1 MKAGSESV
9 RKSTLEAGNS
19 SMEQRNTT
27 LMQVEEKTLQQL
39 DFLRIRSSIAG
50 CCLSQEGRNLV
61 EQRFPQTDAQEITAF
76 KATARQWMT
85 FLESAR
91 PLPLTGW
98 EPVEPIADILAVA
111 NSVLNQQELH
121 TLASFCSIT
130 VQTAKALLSAAKSL
144 PIPHLEAQAQDLP
157 DLQQPIQLIGRVLD
171 KSGQLK
177 DLPEL
182 REIRGNI
189 ARIRRE
195 IDSAIRRYTSDTS
208 LKDVLQS
215 DVPVLRSDRQVLA
228 VRSGSRS
235 KIRGIIHEVS
245 QTGHTVYIEPEE
257 VVRKN
262 NELVQEEF
270 ALSAEIRRIFRE
282 LTASLAPFHQDILLA
297 HHSMVQLDGAYGTAR
312 WAVNNRAIF
321 AKDLPPESQPRLLQA
336 RHPLL
341 GEQAVP
347 IDLVFP
353 QNCRVLI
360 ITGPNTGGK
369 TVSLKT
375 LALFTLLNQ
384 CGFPIPAAEETALP
398 LCSGVFADIGDE
410 QSLDQSLSTFSG
422 HMKNIGQML
431 ERSDGKSLILLDEL
445 GSGTDPQEGGAIAMA
460 VLDKLIQQGD
470 IVVVTT
476 HHGVLKNYGYTH
488 PTCTNASAE
497 FDEKTLAPTYRIR
510 AGIPGESRALDIA
523 RRNGLPAAIVD
534 QATAYM
540 EGQQA
545 DISAMITSL
554 TKKHQEA
561 DKLAQDLKQEQQ
573 SIRDKRRRVDLK
585 ELQLRQREQEL
596 SREDQ
601 REGRIFL
608 SESRKMLENLVRE
621 LREGEISKAK
631 TQSVKQFICQ
641 LDANIKEQ
649 EKKLE
654 TQEEQLQQDQLEL
667 EKIHGTAPLA
677 PPVKAGKKKR
687 LKNKDALALAR
698 AQDLVQAQ
706 EHSAGGN
713 QTGNVGAASKKI
725 QQELQF
731 QEGATVA
738 TIKGN
743 RTGTILRQSG
753 KGSWLVQV
761 GGLKLTMKEKE
772 LRLLQPLEINPSQM
786 VEYSLVEGDASSS
799 SAAHSLATPQDR
811 SFVKDSSTERPV
823 LELRLLGMRCEEAIK
838 ALERQL
844 DLATMQGLYHFS
856 VIHGKGNG
864 ILQQAVHDY
873 LSHYPGITDFH
884 FARPEEGGTGK
895 TYVSLE

>member
-1 MKAGSESV
+1 MKAGSEFV
-9 RKSTLEAGNS
+9 TKSTLEAGNS

-27 LMQVEEKTLQQL
+27 LMQVEEKTLQLL

-61 EQRFPQTDAQEITAF
+61 EQRFPQTDEGEITTL

-98 EPVEPIADILAVA
+98 EPVEPITDILAVA

-121 TLASFCSIT
+121 TLAGFSS
-130 VQTAKALLSAAKSL
+130 VAMQTAKSLLSAEKSL
-144 PIPHLEAQAQDLP
+144 PIPQLADMARSIP
-157 DLQQPIQLIGRVLD
+157 DLSQIIQLIGGVLD

-235 KIRGIIHEVS
+235 RIRGIIHEVS

-282 LTASLAPFHQDILLA
+282 LTASLAPFQQDILLA
-297 HHSMVQLDGAYGTAR
+297 HHIMVQLDGAYGTAR
-312 WAVNNRAIF
+312 WAVNNKAIF
-321 AKDLPPESQPRLLQA
+321 AKDLPPESQPHLLQA

-347 IDLVFP
+347 IDIVFP
-353 QNCRVLI
+353 QGCRVLI

-431 ERSDGKSLILLDEL
+431 EQSDGKSLILLDEL

-470 IVVVTT
+470 LVVVTT

-554 TKKHQEA
+554 TQKHQEA
-561 DKLAQDLKQEQQ
+561 DKLAQDLKREQQ
-573 SIRDKRRRVDLK
+573 SIRDKGRRVDLK

-654 TQEEQLQQDQLEL
+654 SQEEQLQQDQLEL

-677 PPVKAGKKKR
+677 PPAKTGKKKR

-698 AQDLVQAQ
+698 AQDVTQAQ
-706 EHSAGGN
+706 EQGGN
-713 QTGNVGAASKKI
+713 GGAGKKQL

-761 GGLKLTMKEKE
+761 GGLKLTMKEKD
-772 LRLLQPLEINPSQM
+772 LRLLQPLEMNPSQM
-786 VEYSLVEGDASSS
+786 VEYSLVEGDSSS
-799 SAAHSLATPQDR
+799 SVAHSLATPQDR

>member
-9 RKSTLEAGNS
+9 TKSTLEAGNS

-27 LMQVEEKTLQQL
+27 LMQVEEKTLQLL

-61 EQRFPQTDAQEITAF
+61 EQRFPQTDEGEITTL

-98 EPVEPIADILAVA
+98 EPVEPITDILAVA

-121 TLASFCSIT
+121 TLAGFSS
-130 VQTAKALLSAAKSL
+130 VAMQTAKSLLSAEKSL
-144 PIPHLEAQAQDLP
+144 PIPQLADMARSIP
-157 DLQQPIQLIGRVLD
+157 DLSQIIQLIGRVLD

-235 KIRGIIHEVS
+235 RIRGIIHEVS

-270 ALSAEIRRIFRE
+270 AHSAEIRRIFRE
-282 LTASLAPFHQDILLA
+282 LTASLAPFQQDILLA
-297 HHSMVQLDGAYGTAR
+297 HHIMVQLDGAYGTAR
-312 WAVNNRAIF
+312 WAVNNKAIF

-347 IDLVFP
+347 IDIVFP
-353 QNCRVLI
+353 QGCRVLI

-431 ERSDGKSLILLDEL
+431 EQSDGKSLILLDEL

-470 IVVVTT
+470 LVVVTT

-554 TKKHQEA
+554 TQKHQEA
-561 DKLAQDLKQEQQ
+561 DKLAQDLKREQQ
-573 SIRDKRRRVDLK
+573 SIRDKGRRVDLK

-654 TQEEQLQQDQLEL
+654 SQEEQLQQDQLEL

-677 PPVKAGKKKR
+677 PPAKTGKKKR

-698 AQDLVQAQ
+698 AQDVTQAQ
-706 EHSAGGN
+706 EQGGN
-713 QTGNVGAASKKI
+713 GGAGKKQL

-772 LRLLQPLEINPSQM
+772 LRLLQPLEVNPAQM
-786 VEYSLVEGDASSS
+786 VEYSLVEEDAPSGSV
-799 SAAHSLATPQDR
+799 AHSLATPQDR

>member
-9 RKSTLEAGNS
+9 TKSTLEAGNS

-27 LMQVEEKTLQQL
+27 LMQVEEKTLQLL

-61 EQRFPQTDAQEITAF
+61 EQRFPQTDEGEITTL

-98 EPVEPIADILAVA
+98 EPVEPITDILAVA

-121 TLASFCSIT
+121 TLAGFSS
-130 VQTAKALLSAAKSL
+130 VAMQTAKSLLSAEKSL
-144 PIPHLEAQAQDLP
+144 PIPQLADMARSIP
-157 DLQQPIQLIGRVLD
+157 DLSQIIQLIGRVLD

-235 KIRGIIHEVS
+235 RIRGIIHEVS

-282 LTASLAPFHQDILLA
+282 LTASLAPFQQDILLA
-297 HHSMVQLDGAYGTAR
+297 HHIMVQLDGAYGTAR
-312 WAVNNRAIF
+312 WAVNNKAIF

-347 IDLVFP
+347 IDIVFP
-353 QNCRVLI
+353 QGCRVLI

-431 ERSDGKSLILLDEL
+431 EQSDGKSLILLDEL

-470 IVVVTT
+470 LVVVTT

-554 TKKHQEA
+554 TQKHQEA
-561 DKLAQDLKQEQQ
+561 DKLAQDLKREQQ
-573 SIRDKRRRVDLK
+573 SIRDKGRRVDLK

-654 TQEEQLQQDQLEL
+654 SQEEQLQQDQLEL

-677 PPVKAGKKKR
+677 PPAKAGKKKR

-698 AQDLVQAQ
+698 AQDVTQAQ
-706 EHSAGGN
+706 EQGGN
-713 QTGNVGAASKKI
+713 GGAGKKQL

-772 LRLLQPLEINPSQM
+772 LRLLQPLETNPSQM
-786 VEYSLVEGDASSS
+786 VEYSLVEGDSSS
-799 SAAHSLATPQDR
+799 SVAHSLATPQDR

>member
-9 RKSTLEAGNS
+9 TKSTLEAGNS

-27 LMQVEEKTLQQL
+27 LMQVEEKTLQLL

-61 EQRFPQTDAQEITAF
+61 EQRFPQTDEGEITTL

-121 TLASFCSIT
+121 TLAGFSS
-130 VQTAKALLSAAKSL
+130 VAMQTAKSLLSAEKSL
-144 PIPHLEAQAQDLP
+144 PIPQLADMARSIP
-157 DLQQPIQLIGRVLD
+157 DLSQIIQLIGRVLD

-235 KIRGIIHEVS
+235 RIRGIIHEVS

-282 LTASLAPFHQDILLA
+282 LTASLAPFQQDILLA
-297 HHSMVQLDGAYGTAR
+297 HHIMVQLDGAYGTAR
-312 WAVNNRAIF
+312 WAVNNKAIF
-321 AKDLPPESQPRLLQA
+321 AKDLPPESQPHLLQA

-347 IDLVFP
+347 IDIVFP
-353 QNCRVLI
+353 QGCRVLI

-431 ERSDGKSLILLDEL
+431 EQSDGKSLILLDEL

-470 IVVVTT
+470 LVVVTT

-554 TKKHQEA
+554 TQKHQEA
-561 DKLAQDLKQEQQ
+561 DKLAQDLKREQQ
-573 SIRDKRRRVDLK
+573 SIRDKGRRVDLK

-654 TQEEQLQQDQLEL
+654 SQEEQLQQDQLEL

-677 PPVKAGKKKR
+677 PPAKAGKKKR

-698 AQDLVQAQ
+698 AQDVTQAQ
-706 EHSAGGN
+706 EQGGN
-713 QTGNVGAASKKI
+713 GGAGKKQL

-772 LRLLQPLEINPSQM
+772 LRLLQPLETNPSQM
-786 VEYSLVEGDASSS
+786 VEYSLVEGESSS
-799 SAAHSLATPQDR
+799 SVAHSLATPQDR

>member
-9 RKSTLEAGNS
+9 TKSTLEAGNS
-19 SMEQRNTT
+19 SMEQQNNT
-27 LMQVEEKTLQQL
+27 LMQVEEKTLQLL

-61 EQRFPQTDAQEITAF
+61 EQRFPQTDEGEITTL

-98 EPVEPIADILAVA
+98 EPVEPITDILAVA

-121 TLASFCSIT
+121 TLAGFSS
-130 VQTAKALLSAAKSL
+130 VAMQTAKSLLSAEKSL
-144 PIPHLEAQAQDLP
+144 PIPQLADMARSIP
-157 DLQQPIQLIGRVLD
+157 DLSQIIQLIGRVLD

-208 LKDVLQS
+208 LKDILQS

-235 KIRGIIHEVS
+235 RIRGIIHEVS

-282 LTASLAPFHQDILLA
+282 LTASLAPFQQDILLA
-297 HHSMVQLDGAYGTAR
+297 HHIMVQLDGAYGTAR
-312 WAVNNRAIF
+312 WAVNNKAIF

-347 IDLVFP
+347 IDIVFP
-353 QNCRVLI
+353 QGCRVLI

-431 ERSDGKSLILLDEL
+431 EQSDGKSLILLDEL

-470 IVVVTT
+470 LVVVTT

-554 TKKHQEA
+554 TQKHQEA
-561 DKLAQDLKQEQQ
+561 DKLAQDLKREQQ
-573 SIRDKRRRVDLK
+573 SIRDKGRRVDLK

-654 TQEEQLQQDQLEL
+654 SQEEQLQQDQLEL

-677 PPVKAGKKKR
+677 PPAKAGKKKR

-698 AQDLVQAQ
+698 AQDVTQAQ
-706 EHSAGGN
+706 EQGGN
-713 QTGNVGAASKKI
+713 GGAGKKQL

-772 LRLLQPLEINPSQM
+772 LRLLQPLEVNPAQM
-786 VEYSLVEGDASSS
+786 VEYSLVEGDSSS
-799 SAAHSLATPQDR
+799 SVAHSLTTPQDR

>member
-1 MKAGSESV
+1 MT
-9 RKSTLEAGNS
+9 KSTLEAGNS
-19 SMEQRNTT
+19 SMEQQNTT
-27 LMQVEEKTLQQL
+27 LMQVEEKTLQLL

-61 EQRFPQTDAQEITAF
+61 EQRFPQIDEGEITTL

-98 EPVEPIADILAVA
+98 EPVEPITDILAVA

-121 TLASFCSIT
+121 TLAGFSS
-130 VQTAKALLSAAKSL
+130 VAMQTAKSLLSAEKSL
-144 PIPHLEAQAQDLP
+144 PIPQLADMARSIP
-157 DLQQPIQLIGRVLD
+157 DLSQIIQLIGRVLD

-235 KIRGIIHEVS
+235 RIRGIIHEVS

-282 LTASLAPFHQDILLA
+282 LTASLAPFQQDILLA
-297 HHSMVQLDGAYGTAR
+297 HHIMVQLDGAYGTAR
-312 WAVNNRAIF
+312 WAVNNKAIF

-347 IDLVFP
+347 IDIVFP
-353 QNCRVLI
+353 QGCRVLI

-384 CGFPIPAAEETALP
+384 CSFPIPAAEETALP

-431 ERSDGKSLILLDEL
+431 EQSDGKSLILLDEL

-470 IVVVTT
+470 LVVVTT

-554 TKKHQEA
+554 TQKHQEA
-561 DKLAQDLKQEQQ
+561 DKLAQDLKREQQ
-573 SIRDKRRRVDLK
+573 SIRDKGRRVDLK

-654 TQEEQLQQDQLEL
+654 SQEEQLQQDQLEL

-677 PPVKAGKKKR
+677 PPAKAGKKKR

-698 AQDLVQAQ
+698 AQDVTQAQ
-706 EHSAGGN
+706 EQGGN
-713 QTGNVGAASKKI
+713 GGAGKKQL

-772 LRLLQPLEINPSQM
+772 LRLLQPLEVNPSQM
-786 VEYSLVEGDASSS
+786 VEYSLVEGESSS
-799 SAAHSLATPQDR
+799 SVAHSLATPQNR

>member
-9 RKSTLEAGNS
+9 TKSTLEAGNS
-19 SMEQRNTT
+19 SMKQRNTT
-27 LMQVEEKTLQQL
+27 LMQVEEKTLQLL

-61 EQRFPQTDAQEITAF
+61 EQRFPQTDEGEITTL

-98 EPVEPIADILAVA
+98 EPVEPITDILAVA

-121 TLASFCSIT
+121 TLAGFSS
-130 VQTAKALLSAAKSL
+130 VAMQTAKSLLSAEKSL
-144 PIPHLEAQAQDLP
+144 PIPQLADMARSIP
-157 DLQQPIQLIGRVLD
+157 DLSQIIQLIGRVLD

-195 IDSAIRRYTSDTS
+195 IDSAIRRYTSDSS

-235 KIRGIIHEVS
+235 RIRGIIHEVS

-282 LTASLAPFHQDILLA
+282 LTASLAPFQQDILLA
-297 HHSMVQLDGAYGTAR
+297 HHIMVQLDGAYGTAR
-312 WAVNNRAIF
+312 WAVNNKAIF

-341 GEQAVP
+341 GEQAIP
-347 IDLVFP
+347 IDIVFP
-353 QNCRVLI
+353 QGCRVLI

-431 ERSDGKSLILLDEL
+431 EQSDGKSLILLDEL

-470 IVVVTT
+470 LVVVTT

-510 AGIPGESRALDIA
+510 AGIPGESRALNIA

-554 TKKHQEA
+554 TQKHQEA
-561 DKLAQDLKQEQQ
+561 DKLAQDLKREQQ
-573 SIRDKRRRVDLK
+573 SIRDKGRRVDLK

-654 TQEEQLQQDQLEL
+654 SQEEQLQQDQLEL

-677 PPVKAGKKKR
+677 PPAKAGKKKR

-698 AQDLVQAQ
+698 AQDVTQAQ
-706 EHSAGGN
+706 EQGGN
-713 QTGNVGAASKKI
+713 GGAGKKQL

-772 LRLLQPLEINPSQM
+772 LRLLHPLETNPSQM
-786 VEYSLVEGDASSS
+786 VEYSLVEGDSSS
-799 SAAHSLATPQDR
+799 SVAHSLTTPQDR

>member
-9 RKSTLEAGNS
+9 TKSTLEAGNS
-19 SMEQRNTT
+19 SMEQQNTT
-27 LMQVEEKTLQQL
+27 LMQVEEKTLQLL

-61 EQRFPQTDAQEITAF
+61 EQRFPQTDEGEITTL

-98 EPVEPIADILAVA
+98 EPVEPITDILAVA

-121 TLASFCSIT
+121 TLAGFSS
-130 VQTAKALLSAAKSL
+130 VAMQTAKSLLSAEKSL
-144 PIPHLEAQAQDLP
+144 PIPQLADMARSIP
-157 DLQQPIQLIGRVLD
+157 DLSQIIQLIGRVLD

-235 KIRGIIHEVS
+235 RIRGIIHEVS

-262 NELVQEEF
+262 NELVQEDF

-282 LTASLAPFHQDILLA
+282 LTASLAPFQQDILLA
-297 HHSMVQLDGAYGTAR
+297 HHIMVQLDGAYGTAR
-312 WAVNNRAIF
+312 WAVNNKAIF

-347 IDLVFP
+347 IDIVFP
-353 QNCRVLI
+353 QGCRVLI

-431 ERSDGKSLILLDEL
+431 EQSDGKSLILLDEL

-470 IVVVTT
+470 LVVVTT

-554 TKKHQEA
+554 TQKHQEA
-561 DKLAQDLKQEQQ
+561 DKLAQDLKREQQ
-573 SIRDKRRRVDLK
+573 SIRDKGRRVDLK

-654 TQEEQLQQDQLEL
+654 SQEEQLQQDQLEL

-677 PPVKAGKKKR
+677 PPTKAGKKKR

-698 AQDLVQAQ
+698 AQDVTQAQ
-706 EHSAGGN
+706 EQGGN
-713 QTGNVGAASKKI
+713 GGAGKKQL

-772 LRLLQPLEINPSQM
+772 LRLLQPLETNPAQM
-786 VEYSLVEGDASSS
+786 VEYSLVEGDSSS
-799 SAAHSLATPQDR
+799 SVAHSLTTPQDR
-811 SFVKDSSTERPV
+811 SFVKDSSTGRPV

>member
-1 MKAGSESV
+1 MKAGGESV
-9 RKSTLEAGNS
+9 TKSTPEAGNS
-19 SMEQRNTT
+19 NMEQQNNA
-27 LMQVEEKTLQQL
+27 LMQVEEKLLQQL
-39 DFLRIRSSIAG
+39 DFLRIRSAIAG
-50 CCLSQEGRNLV
+50 CCLSQEGRSFL
-61 EQRFPQTDAQEITAF
+61 EARLPITQSQEISRL
-76 KATARQWMT
+76 KAVAGQWVVY
-85 FLESAR
+85 LDSAR
-91 PLPLTGW
+91 PLPLAGW
-98 EPVEPIADILAVA
+98 EPVEPIANILSVA

-121 TLASFCSIT
+121 TLATFCSIT

-171 KSGQLK
+171 KGGQLK

-182 REIRGNI
+182 REIRANI

-297 HHSMVQLDGAYGTAR
+297 HHSMVRLDGAYGTAR
-312 WAVNNRAIF
+312 WAVNNKAIF

-353 QNCRVLI
+353 QDCRVLI

-431 ERSDGKSLILLDEL
+431 EHSDGKSLILLDEL

-510 AGIPGESRALDIA
+510 TGIPGESRALDIA

-554 TKKHQEA
+554 TQKHQEA
-561 DKLAQDLKQEQQ
+561 DKLAQELKQEQH

-654 TQEEQLQQDQLEL
+654 SQEEQLQQDQLEL

-677 PPVKAGKKKR
+677 PPARAGKKKR

-698 AQDLVQAQ
+698 AQDLTQAQ
-706 EHSAGGN
+706 EHSGAG
-713 QTGNVGAASKKI
+713 TKPL

-743 RTGTILRQSG
+743 RTGTILRQGG

-772 LRLLQPLEINPSQM
+772 LRLLQPLEINPAGM

-799 SAAHSLATPQDR
+799 SLPHSLATPQDR
-811 SFVKDSSTERPV
+811 SFVKDSTTERPV
-823 LELRLLGMRCEEAIK
+823 LELRLLGMRCEEALK

-873 LSHYPGITDFH
+873 LSHYPGVTDFH

>member
-1 MKAGSESV
+1 
-9 RKSTLEAGNS
+9 
-19 SMEQRNTT
+19 
-27 LMQVEEKTLQQL
+27 MQVEEKTLQLL

-61 EQRFPQTDAQEITAF
+61 EQRFPQTDEGEITTL

-98 EPVEPIADILAVA
+98 EPVEPITDILAVA

-121 TLASFCSIT
+121 TLAGFSS
-130 VQTAKALLSAAKSL
+130 VAMQTAKSLLSAEKSL
-144 PIPHLEAQAQDLP
+144 PIPQLADMARSIP
-157 DLQQPIQLIGRVLD
+157 DLSQIIQLIGRVLD

-235 KIRGIIHEVS
+235 RIRGIIHEVS

-282 LTASLAPFHQDILLA
+282 LTANLAPFQQDILLA
-297 HHSMVQLDGAYGTAR
+297 HHIMVQLDGAYGTAR
-312 WAVNNRAIF
+312 WAVNNKAIF

-347 IDLVFP
+347 IDIVFP
-353 QNCRVLI
+353 QGCRVLI

-431 ERSDGKSLILLDEL
+431 EQSDGKSLILLDEL

-470 IVVVTT
+470 LVVVTT

-554 TKKHQEA
+554 TQKHQEA
-561 DKLAQDLKQEQQ
+561 DKLAQDLKREQQ
-573 SIRDKRRRVDLK
+573 SIRDKGRRVDLK

-654 TQEEQLQQDQLEL
+654 SQEEQLQQDQLEL

-677 PPVKAGKKKR
+677 PPAKAGKKKR

-698 AQDLVQAQ
+698 AQDVTQAQ
-706 EHSAGGN
+706 EQGGN
-713 QTGNVGAASKKI
+713 GGAGKKQL

-772 LRLLQPLEINPSQM
+772 LRLLHPLETNPSQM
-786 VEYSLVEGDASSS
+786 VEYSLVEGESSS
-799 SAAHSLATPQDR
+799 SVAHSLTTPQDR

>member
-9 RKSTLEAGNS
+9 TKSTLEAGNS
-19 SMEQRNTT
+19 SMEQQNTT
-27 LMQVEEKTLQQL
+27 LMQVEEKTLQLL

-61 EQRFPQTDAQEITAF
+61 EQRFPQTDEGEITTL

-98 EPVEPIADILAVA
+98 EPVEPITDILAVA

-121 TLASFCSIT
+121 TLAGFSS
-130 VQTAKALLSAAKSL
+130 VAMQTAKSLLSAEKSL
-144 PIPHLEAQAQDLP
+144 PIPQLADMARSIP
-157 DLQQPIQLIGRVLD
+157 DLSQIIQLIGRVLD

-235 KIRGIIHEVS
+235 RIRGIIHEVS

-282 LTASLAPFHQDILLA
+282 LTASLAPFQQDILLA
-297 HHSMVQLDGAYGTAR
+297 HHIMVQLDGAYGTAR
-312 WAVNNRAIF
+312 WAVNNKAIF

-347 IDLVFP
+347 IDIVFP
-353 QNCRVLI
+353 QGCRVLI

-431 ERSDGKSLILLDEL
+431 EQSDGKSLILLDEL

-470 IVVVTT
+470 LVVVTT

-554 TKKHQEA
+554 TQKHQEA

-573 SIRDKRRRVDLK
+573 NIRDKRRRVDLK

-654 TQEEQLQQDQLEL
+654 SQEEQLQQDQLEL

-677 PPVKAGKKKR
+677 PPAKAGKKKR

-698 AQDLVQAQ
+698 AQDVTQAQ
-706 EHSAGGN
+706 EQGGN
-713 QTGNVGAASKKI
+713 GGAGKKQL

-772 LRLLQPLEINPSQM
+772 LRLLHPLETNPSQM
-786 VEYSLVEGDASSS
+786 VEYSLVEGDSSS
-799 SAAHSLATPQDR
+799 SVAHSLTTPQDR
-811 SFVKDSSTERPV
+811 NFVKDSSTERPV

>member
-9 RKSTLEAGNS
+9 TKSTLEAGNS
-19 SMEQRNTT
+19 SMEQQNTT
-27 LMQVEEKTLQQL
+27 LMQVEEKTLQLL

-61 EQRFPQTDAQEITAF
+61 EQRFPQTDEGEITTL

-98 EPVEPIADILAVA
+98 EPVEPITDILAVA

-121 TLASFCSIT
+121 TLAGFSS
-130 VQTAKALLSAAKSL
+130 VAMQTAKSLLSAEKSL
-144 PIPHLEAQAQDLP
+144 PIPQLADMARSIP
-157 DLQQPIQLIGRVLD
+157 DLSQIIQLIGRVLD

-235 KIRGIIHEVS
+235 RIRGIIHEVS

-282 LTASLAPFHQDILLA
+282 LTASLAPFQQDILLA
-297 HHSMVQLDGAYGTAR
+297 HHIMVQLDGAYGTAR
-312 WAVNNRAIF
+312 WAVNNKAIF

-347 IDLVFP
+347 IDIVFP
-353 QNCRVLI
+353 QGCRVLI

-431 ERSDGKSLILLDEL
+431 EQSDGKSLILLDEL

-470 IVVVTT
+470 LVVVTT

-534 QATAYM
+534 QATAYL

-554 TKKHQEA
+554 TQKHQEA
-561 DKLAQDLKQEQQ
+561 DKLAQDLKREQQ
-573 SIRDKRRRVDLK
+573 SIRDKGRRVDLK

-654 TQEEQLQQDQLEL
+654 SQEEQLQQDQLEL

-677 PPVKAGKKKR
+677 PPAKAGKKKR

-698 AQDLVQAQ
+698 AQDVTQAQ
-706 EHSAGGN
+706 EQGGN
-713 QTGNVGAASKKI
+713 GGAGKKQL

-772 LRLLQPLEINPSQM
+772 LRLLQPLEMNPSQM
-786 VEYSLVEGDASSS
+786 VEYSLVEEDAPSGSV
-799 SAAHSLATPQDR
+799 AHSLATPQDR

>member
-9 RKSTLEAGNS
+9 TKSTLEAGNS

-27 LMQVEEKTLQQL
+27 LMQVEEKTLQLL

-61 EQRFPQTDAQEITAF
+61 EQRFPQTDEGEITTL

-98 EPVEPIADILAVA
+98 EPVEPITDILAVA

-121 TLASFCSIT
+121 TLAGFSS
-130 VQTAKALLSAAKSL
+130 VAMQTAKSLLSAEKSL
-144 PIPHLEAQAQDLP
+144 PIPQLADMARSIP
-157 DLQQPIQLIGRVLD
+157 DLSQIIQLIGGVLD

-195 IDSAIRRYTSDTS
+195 IDSAIRHYTSDTS

-235 KIRGIIHEVS
+235 RIRGIIHEVS

-282 LTASLAPFHQDILLA
+282 LTASLAPFQQDILLA
-297 HHSMVQLDGAYGTAR
+297 HHIMVQLDGAYGTAR
-312 WAVNNRAIF
+312 WAVNNKAIF

-347 IDLVFP
+347 IDIVFP
-353 QNCRVLI
+353 QGCRVLI

-431 ERSDGKSLILLDEL
+431 EQSDGKSLILLDEL

-470 IVVVTT
+470 LVVVTT

-554 TKKHQEA
+554 TQKHQEA
-561 DKLAQDLKQEQQ
+561 DKLAQDLKREQQ

-654 TQEEQLQQDQLEL
+654 SQEEQLQQDQLEL

-677 PPVKAGKKKR
+677 PPAKAGKKKR

-698 AQDLVQAQ
+698 AQDVTQAQ
-706 EHSAGGN
+706 EQGGN
-713 QTGNVGAASKKI
+713 GGAGKKQL

-772 LRLLQPLEINPSQM
+772 LRLLQPLEVNPAQM
-786 VEYSLVEGDASSS
+786 VEYSLVEGESSS
-799 SAAHSLATPQDR
+799 SVAHSLTTPQDR

>member
-9 RKSTLEAGNS
+9 TKSTLEAGNS
-19 SMEQRNTT
+19 NMEQRNTT

-61 EQRFPQTDAQEITAF
+61 EQRFPQTNEGEITTL

-98 EPVEPIADILAVA
+98 EPVEPITDILAVA

-121 TLASFCSIT
+121 TLAGFSS
-130 VQTAKALLSAAKSL
+130 VAMQTAKSLLSAEKSL
-144 PIPHLEAQAQDLP
+144 PIPQLADMARSIP
-157 DLQQPIQLIGRVLD
+157 DLSQIIQLIGRVLD

-235 KIRGIIHEVS
+235 RIRGIIHEVS

-282 LTASLAPFHQDILLA
+282 LTASLAPFQQDILLA
-297 HHSMVQLDGAYGTAR
+297 HHIMVQLDGAYGTAR
-312 WAVNNRAIF
+312 WAVNNKAIF

-347 IDLVFP
+347 IDIVFP
-353 QNCRVLI
+353 QGCRVLI

-431 ERSDGKSLILLDEL
+431 EQSDGKSLILLDEL

-470 IVVVTT
+470 LVVVTT

-554 TKKHQEA
+554 TQKHQEA
-561 DKLAQDLKQEQQ
+561 DKLAQDLKREQQ
-573 SIRDKRRRVDLK
+573 SIRDKGRRVDLK

-654 TQEEQLQQDQLEL
+654 SQEEQLQQDQLEL

-677 PPVKAGKKKR
+677 PLAKAGKKKR

-698 AQDLVQAQ
+698 AQDVTQAQ
-706 EHSAGGN
+706 EQGGN
-713 QTGNVGAASKKI
+713 GGAGKKQL

-772 LRLLQPLEINPSQM
+772 LRLLQPLETNPSQM
-786 VEYSLVEGDASSS
+786 VEYSLVEGDSSS
-799 SAAHSLATPQDR
+799 SVAHSLTTPQDR

>member
-9 RKSTLEAGNS
+9 TKSTLEAGNS
-19 SMEQRNTT
+19 SMEQQNTT
-27 LMQVEEKTLQQL
+27 LMQVEEKTLQLL

-61 EQRFPQTDAQEITAF
+61 EQRFPQTDEGEITTL

-98 EPVEPIADILAVA
+98 EPVEPITDILAVA

-121 TLASFCSIT
+121 TLAGFSS
-130 VQTAKALLSAAKSL
+130 VAMQTAKSLLSAEKSL
-144 PIPHLEAQAQDLP
+144 PIPQLAEMARSIP
-157 DLQQPIQLIGRVLD
+157 DLSQIIQLIGRVLD

-208 LKDVLQS
+208 LKDDLQS

-235 KIRGIIHEVS
+235 RIRGIIHEVS

-282 LTASLAPFHQDILLA
+282 LTASLAPFQQDILLA
-297 HHSMVQLDGAYGTAR
+297 HHIMVQLDGAYGTAR
-312 WAVNNRAIF
+312 WAVNNKAIF

-347 IDLVFP
+347 IDIVFP
-353 QNCRVLI
+353 QGCRVLI

-431 ERSDGKSLILLDEL
+431 EQSDGKSLILLDEL

-460 VLDKLIQQGD
+460 VLDKFIQQGD
-470 IVVVTT
+470 LVVVTT

-554 TKKHQEA
+554 TQKHQEA
-561 DKLAQDLKQEQQ
+561 DKLAQDLKREQQ
-573 SIRDKRRRVDLK
+573 SIRDKGRRVDLK

-654 TQEEQLQQDQLEL
+654 SQEEQLQQDQLEL

-677 PPVKAGKKKR
+677 PPAKAGKKKR

-698 AQDLVQAQ
+698 AQDVTQAQ
-706 EHSAGGN
+706 EQGGN
-713 QTGNVGAASKKI
+713 GGAGKKQL

-772 LRLLQPLEINPSQM
+772 LRLLQPLEVNPAQM
-786 VEYSLVEGDASSS
+786 VEYSLVEGDSSS
-799 SAAHSLATPQDR
+799 SVAHSLTTPQDR

>member
-9 RKSTLEAGNS
+9 TKSTLEAGNS
-19 SMEQRNTT
+19 SMEQQNTT
-27 LMQVEEKTLQQL
+27 LMQVEEKTLQLL
-39 DFLRIRSSIAG
+39 DFLRIRSSIAD

-61 EQRFPQTDAQEITAF
+61 EQRFPQTDEGEITTL

-98 EPVEPIADILAVA
+98 EPVEPITDILAVA

-235 KIRGIIHEVS
+235 RIRGIIHEVS

-282 LTASLAPFHQDILLA
+282 LTASLAPFQQDILLA
-297 HHSMVQLDGAYGTAR
+297 HHIMVQLDGAYGTAR
-312 WAVNNRAIF
+312 WAVNNKAIF

-347 IDLVFP
+347 IDIVFP
-353 QNCRVLI
+353 QGCRVLI

-431 ERSDGKSLILLDEL
+431 EQSDGKSLILLDEL

-470 IVVVTT
+470 LVVVTT

-554 TKKHQEA
+554 TQKHQEA
-561 DKLAQDLKQEQQ
+561 DKLAQDLKREQQ
-573 SIRDKRRRVDLK
+573 SIRDKGRRVDLK

-654 TQEEQLQQDQLEL
+654 SQEEQLQQDQLEL

-677 PPVKAGKKKR
+677 PPAKTGKKKR

-698 AQDLVQAQ
+698 AQDVTQAQ
-706 EHSAGGN
+706 EQGGN
-713 QTGNVGAASKKI
+713 GGAGKKQL

-772 LRLLQPLEINPSQM
+772 LRLLQPLEVNPSQM
-786 VEYSLVEGDASSS
+786 VEYSLVEGDSSS
-799 SAAHSLATPQDR
+799 SVAHSLATPQDR